1 MEGGALVAT
10 NSVRFL
16 SASDFEAH
24 EIRTCI
30 HQGRVLDDPRRP
42 RAFTTEQYL
51 RTPDEMA
58 ETFSDLPSA
67 IENTVEIAKRCNVF
81 VDFDTTHM
89 PLFESTEEK
98 STEEV
103 KPKRK
108 KDSSPTSARL
118 AAQWTKPIK

>member
-1 MEGGALVAT
+1 MFEGSFFIELTRTNRSGENEYETRALELASVEGGALVAT

-89 PLFESTEEK
+89 LS
-98 STEEV
+98 
-103 KPKRK
+103 
-108 KDSSPTSARL
+108 L
-118 AAQWTKPIK
+118 IHI